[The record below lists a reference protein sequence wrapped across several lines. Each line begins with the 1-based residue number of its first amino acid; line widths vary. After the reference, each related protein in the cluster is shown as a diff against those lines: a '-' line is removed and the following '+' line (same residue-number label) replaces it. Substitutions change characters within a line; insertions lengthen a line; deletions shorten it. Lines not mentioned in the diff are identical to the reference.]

1 MLLQVVMMPSPGD
14 EIAKIFSQLG
24 QALPSIFNREGI
36 ERQRIMDQIAANPT
50 YGQQLAG
57 QVRAATA
64 EGSLDANKPGLAAV
78 GQQLGLDMGN
88 PESQAFLASLSMTFP
103 ATLEEQTGA
112 LATGAP
118 VGLTASPTAQLQ
130 HEATTKGLEADV
142 QRSTTE
148 IITGLNEQ
156 ERQEVLND
164 LNYPQLLATYDIAT
178 ARLGIEDTKQK
189 MEAWKQLDKFIKANP
204 ELAGQ
209 EAAGLVNPAFLDYL
223 SLLGRLS
230 LEERLAMAKK
240 DTTPAEALALLM
252 SLTKDREEIENNFTA
267 ALAAAENDEDRAGII
282 ARQNTFEAMGSQV
295 AAIAGVEWPETP
307 RTPDGQTV
315 VYEVPRLF
323 TDRVNSLEDARL
335 EARAVSQ
342 YEFAVSHVG
351 RNLLHLKPG
360 TLEFGTEMGRLMGE
374 VMQSDLGP
382 YLDSRQLVGEFRNEI
397 VAFVRDQLNIKD
409 KPTGEA
415 ETPPTPEEI
424 DQAMKAVEQG
434 QAATV
439 GQALDAIRQGVL
451 KFVGG
456 IIEQSRTTTPSS
468 PTGRQ

>member
-1 MLLQVVMMPSPGD
+1 
-14 EIAKIFSQLG
+14 
-24 QALPSIFNREGI
+24 
-36 ERQRIMDQIAANPT
+36 
-50 YGQQLAG
+50 
-57 QVRAATA
+57 
-64 EGSLDANKPGLAAV
+64 
-78 GQQLGLDMGN
+78 
-88 PESQAFLASLSMTFP
+88 MT
-103 ATLEEQTGA
+103 
-112 LATGAP
+112 
-118 VGLTASPTAQLQ
+118 
-130 HEATTKGLEADV
+130 
-142 QRSTTE
+142 
-148 IITGLNEQ
+148 
-156 ERQEVLND
+156 
-164 LNYPQLLATYDIAT
+164 
-178 ARLGIEDTKQK
+178 
-189 MEAWKQLDKFIKANP
+189 
-204 ELAGQ
+204 
-209 EAAGLVNPAFLDYL
+209 
-223 SLLGRLS
+223 
-230 LEERLAMAKK
+230 KK
-240 DTTPAEALALLM
+240 ETTPAEALALLM

-439 GQALDAIRQGVL
+439 GQALDAIRHGVI